1 MTHRTIDPPVSASV
15 EMPSVDS
22 STSSV
27 SDVPLVVEQISTPS
41 PQPLSSS
48 PQPLL
53 MLEDGA
59 SEPSVCVS
67 EPVVSSDEMKILSE
81 LLPDA
86 PEDSVHGS
94 EDSVHSWEV
103 ARNEAASRLVVR
115 HNIVFSDSELSVGD
129 SPMVLSPVKG
139 SSQANSPV
147 AVKEVASMGS
157 VESALTPPVEPVM
170 KSMESVESVESM
182 EPLKPLKPSME
193 SVESMDPLKPLKPSM
208 ESVKPMEP
216 LKPSMESVKPMDPL
230 KPSMESVKPMDPLKP
245 SMESVKP
252 MDPLKPLKPSMESVE
267 SMEPIQS
274 IQPSQPTHASPPP
287 HHPTQPLSLP
297 TPLLFTPPRPH
308 KRTSPVIQQ
317 VTNDSPTCSPSKR
330 ISTAVSVPHTLETP
344 KRSQRIVKTNMVSPT
359 KVVEEIPMLPEEE
372 TKQPLSTRVRR
383 LLTLQEEERNR
394 FQRVMRHQTNGLYE
408 AFQRERE
415 DGKVETMMRR
425 EM

>member
-1 MTHRTIDPPVSASV
+1 MTHRTIDLPVSASV

-41 PQPLSSS
+41 LQPLSSS

-67 EPVVSSDEMKILSE
+67 EPVVSSDEIKILSE

-157 VESALTPPVEPVM
+157 VASALTPPVEPVM
-170 KSMESVESVESM
+170 KSMESVESVES
-182 EPLKPLKPSME
+182 
-193 SVESMDPLKPLKPSM
+193 
-208 ESVKPMEP
+208 
-216 LKPSMESVKPMDPL
+216 
-230 KPSMESVKPMDPLKP
+230 
-245 SMESVKP
+245 

>member
-182 EPLKPLKPSME
+182 
-193 SVESMDPLKPLKPSM
+193 
-208 ESVKPMEP
+208 
-216 LKPSMESVKPMDPL
+216 
-230 KPSMESVKPMDPLKP
+230 
-245 SMESVKP
+245 
-252 MDPLKPLKPSMESVE
+252 DPLKPLKPSMESVE

-415 DGKVETMMRR
+415 DGKVETMMRC

>member
-157 VESALTPPVEPVM
+157 VASALTPPVEPVM
-170 KSMESVESVESM
+170 ESMESVESVESM

-193 SVESMDPLKPLKPSM
+193 SVK
-208 ESVKPMEP
+208 
-216 LKPSMESVKPMDPL
+216 
-230 KPSMESVKPMDPLKP
+230 
-245 SMESVKP
+245 
-252 MDPLKPLKPSMESVE
+252 

-359 KVVEEIPMLPEEE
+359 KVVEETPMLPEEE

>member
-15 EMPSVDS
+15 KMPSVNS

-193 SVESMDPLKPLKPSM
+193 SVESM
-208 ESVKPMEP
+208 
-216 LKPSMESVKPMDPL
+216 
-230 KPSMESVKPMDPLKP
+230 
-245 SMESVKP
+245 
-252 MDPLKPLKPSMESVE
+252 
-267 SMEPIQS
+267 EPIQS

-415 DGKVETMMRR
+415 DGKVETMMRC

>member
-15 EMPSVDS
+15 ETPSVDS

-27 SDVPLVVEQISTPS
+27 SDVPLVVEPISTPS

-67 EPVVSSDEMKILSE
+67 EPVVSSDELKILSE

-103 ARNEAASRLVVR
+103 ARNETASRLVVR

-139 SSQANSPV
+139 SSQVNSPV

-157 VESALTPPVEPVM
+157 VASDGSVESALTPPVEPVM
-170 KSMESVESVESM
+170 ELMESTES
-182 EPLKPLKPSME
+182 
-193 SVESMDPLKPLKPSM
+193 LKPSM

-216 LKPSMESVKPMDPL
+216 
-230 KPSMESVKPMDPLKP
+230 
-245 SMESVKP
+245 
-252 MDPLKPLKPSMESVE
+252 
-267 SMEPIQS
+267 IQS
-274 IQPSQPTHASPPP
+274 MQPSQPTHASPPP
-287 HHPTQPLSLP
+287 PQPTQPLSLP

-308 KRTSPVIQQ
+308 KRTNPVIQQ

-330 ISTAVSVPHTLETP
+330 ISTAVAVPHTLETP
-344 KRSQRIVKTNMVSPT
+344 KRPQRITKTSVVSPT
-359 KVVEEIPMLPEEE
+359 KVVEETPTLSEEE

-394 FQRVMRHQTNGLYE
+394 FQRVMRHQTNGLYK

-415 DGKVETMMRR
+415 DGKVETMMQC

>member
-1 MTHRTIDPPVSASV
+1 
-15 EMPSVDS
+15 MPSVDS

-27 SDVPLVVEQISTPS
+27 SDIPLVVEQISTPS

-48 PQPLL
+48 PQRLL

-147 AVKEVASMGS
+147 AVKEVASIVS
-157 VESALTPPVEPVM
+157 VASALTPPVEPVM
-170 KSMESVESVESM
+170 ESMESVESVESM

-193 SVESMDPLKPLKPSM
+193 L
-208 ESVKPMEP
+208 VKP
-216 LKPSMESVKPMDPL
+216 
-230 KPSMESVKPMDPLKP
+230 
-245 SMESVKP
+245 
-252 MDPLKPLKPSMESVE
+252 
-267 SMEPIQS
+267 MEPIQS

-359 KVVEEIPMLPEEE
+359 KVVEETPMLPEEE

>member
-157 VESALTPPVEPVM
+157 VASALTPPVEPVM
-170 KSMESVESVESM
+170 KSMESVESVES
-182 EPLKPLKPSME
+182 
-193 SVESMDPLKPLKPSM
+193 
-208 ESVKPMEP
+208 
-216 LKPSMESVKPMDPL
+216 
-230 KPSMESVKPMDPLKP
+230 
-245 SMESVKP
+245 

-317 VTNDSPTCSPSKR
+317 VTNDSPTRSPSKR

-344 KRSQRIVKTNMVSPT
+344 KRSQRIVKTNLVSPT

-415 DGKVETMMRR
+415 DGKVETMMRC

>member
-157 VESALTPPVEPVM
+157 VASALTPPVEPVM
-170 KSMESVESVESM
+170 ESMESVESVESM
-182 EPLKPLKPSME
+182 E
-193 SVESMDPLKPLKPSM
+193 
-208 ESVKPMEP
+208 
-216 LKPSMESVKPMDPL
+216 
-230 KPSMESVKPMDPLKP
+230 
-245 SMESVKP
+245 
-252 MDPLKPLKPSMESVE
+252 PLKPLKPSMESVE

-359 KVVEEIPMLPEEE
+359 KVVEETPMLPEEE

>member
-170 KSMESVESVESM
+170 ESMESV
-182 EPLKPLKPSME
+182 E

-208 ESVKPMEP
+208 ELVKP
-216 LKPSMESVKPMDPL
+216 
-230 KPSMESVKPMDPLKP
+230 
-245 SMESVKP
+245 
-252 MDPLKPLKPSMESVE
+252 
-267 SMEPIQS
+267 MEPIQS

-330 ISTAVSVPHTLETP
+330 ISTAVSVSHTLETP

-359 KVVEEIPMLPEEE
+359 KVVEETTMLPEEE

-415 DGKVETMMRR
+415 DGKVETMMRC

>member
-22 STSSV
+22 STSSI

-157 VESALTPPVEPVM
+157 VASALTPPVEPVM
-170 KSMESVESVESM
+170 ESMESVESVESM

-193 SVESMDPLKPLKPSM
+193 SVK
-208 ESVKPMEP
+208 
-216 LKPSMESVKPMDPL
+216 
-230 KPSMESVKPMDPLKP
+230 
-245 SMESVKP
+245 
-252 MDPLKPLKPSMESVE
+252 

>member
-1 MTHRTIDPPVSASV
+1 MFDAMTHRTIDPPVSASV

-147 AVKEVASMGS
+147 AVKEVASIVS
-157 VESALTPPVEPVM
+157 VASALTPPVEPVM
-170 KSMESVESVESM
+170 ESMESVESVESM
-182 EPLKPLKPSME
+182 E
-193 SVESMDPLKPLKPSM
+193 
-208 ESVKPMEP
+208 
-216 LKPSMESVKPMDPL
+216 
-230 KPSMESVKPMDPLKP
+230 
-245 SMESVKP
+245 
-252 MDPLKPLKPSMESVE
+252 PLKPLKPSMESVE

>member
-157 VESALTPPVEPVM
+157 VASALTLPVKPVM
-170 KSMESVESVESM
+170 ESMESV
-182 EPLKPLKPSME
+182 
-193 SVESMDPLKPLKPSM
+193 
-208 ESVKPMEP
+208 
-216 LKPSMESVKPMDPL
+216 
-230 KPSMESVKPMDPLKP
+230 
-245 SMESVKP
+245 ESVKP
-252 MDPLKPLKPSMESVE
+252 MDPLKPLKPSMELVKP
-267 SMEPIQS
+267 MEPIQS

-287 HHPTQPLSLP
+287 HYPTQPLSLP

-330 ISTAVSVPHTLETP
+330 ISTAVSVSHTLETP

-359 KVVEEIPMLPEEE
+359 KVVEETTMLPEEE

-415 DGKVETMMRR
+415 DGKVETMMRC

>member
-147 AVKEVASMGS
+147 AVKEVASIVS
-157 VESALTPPVEPVM
+157 VASALTPPVEPVM

-193 SVESMDPLKPLKPSM
+193 SVK
-208 ESVKPMEP
+208 
-216 LKPSMESVKPMDPL
+216 
-230 KPSMESVKPMDPLKP
+230 
-245 SMESVKP
+245 
-252 MDPLKPLKPSMESVE
+252 

>member
-1 MTHRTIDPPVSASV
+1 MTHRTIDLPVSASV

-67 EPVVSSDEMKILSE
+67 EPVVSSDEIKILSE

-157 VESALTPPVEPVM
+157 VASALTPPVEPVM
-170 KSMESVESVESM
+170 KSMESVESVES
-182 EPLKPLKPSME
+182 
-193 SVESMDPLKPLKPSM
+193 
-208 ESVKPMEP
+208 
-216 LKPSMESVKPMDPL
+216 
-230 KPSMESVKPMDPLKP
+230 
-245 SMESVKP
+245 

-359 KVVEEIPMLPEEE
+359 KVVEETPMLPEEE

-415 DGKVETMMRR
+415 DGKVETMMRC

>member
-15 EMPSVDS
+15 KMPSVDS

-193 SVESMDPLKPLKPSM
+193 SVESM
-208 ESVKPMEP
+208 
-216 LKPSMESVKPMDPL
+216 
-230 KPSMESVKPMDPLKP
+230 
-245 SMESVKP
+245 
-252 MDPLKPLKPSMESVE
+252 
-267 SMEPIQS
+267 EPIQS

-372 TKQPLSTRVRR
+372 TKQSLSTRVRR

>member
-147 AVKEVASMGS
+147 AVKEVASIVS
-157 VESALTPPVEPVM
+157 VASALTPPVEPVM
-170 KSMESVESVESM
+170 ESMESVESVESM

-193 SVESMDPLKPLKPSM
+193 SVK
-208 ESVKPMEP
+208 
-216 LKPSMESVKPMDPL
+216 
-230 KPSMESVKPMDPLKP
+230 
-245 SMESVKP
+245 
-252 MDPLKPLKPSMESVE
+252 

-359 KVVEEIPMLPEEE
+359 KVVEETPMLPEEE

-415 DGKVETMMRR
+415 DGKVETMMRC

>member
-157 VESALTPPVEPVM
+157 VASALTLPVKPVM
-170 KSMESVESVESM
+170 ESMESV
-182 EPLKPLKPSME
+182 
-193 SVESMDPLKPLKPSM
+193 
-208 ESVKPMEP
+208 
-216 LKPSMESVKPMDPL
+216 
-230 KPSMESVKPMDPLKP
+230 
-245 SMESVKP
+245 ESVKP
-252 MDPLKPLKPSMESVE
+252 MDPLKPLKPSMELVKP
-267 SMEPIQS
+267 MEPIQS

-287 HHPTQPLSLP
+287 HYPTQPLSLP

-330 ISTAVSVPHTLETP
+330 ISTAVSVSHTLETP

-359 KVVEEIPMLPEEE
+359 KVVEETPMLPEEE

-415 DGKVETMMRR
+415 DGKVETMMRC

>member
-193 SVESMDPLKPLKPSM
+193 SVK
-208 ESVKPMEP
+208 
-216 LKPSMESVKPMDPL
+216 
-230 KPSMESVKPMDPLKP
+230 
-245 SMESVKP
+245 
-252 MDPLKPLKPSMESVE
+252 

-415 DGKVETMMRR
+415 DGKVETMMRC

>member
-1 MTHRTIDPPVSASV
+1 
-15 EMPSVDS
+15 
-22 STSSV
+22 
-27 SDVPLVVEQISTPS
+27 
-41 PQPLSSS
+41 
-48 PQPLL
+48 

-86 PEDSVHGS
+86 SEDSVHGS

-147 AVKEVASMGS
+147 AVKEVASIVS

-170 KSMESVESVESM
+170 ESMESV
-182 EPLKPLKPSME
+182 
-193 SVESMDPLKPLKPSM
+193 
-208 ESVKPMEP
+208 
-216 LKPSMESVKPMDPL
+216 
-230 KPSMESVKPMDPLKP
+230 
-245 SMESVKP
+245 ESVKP
-252 MDPLKPLKPSMESVE
+252 MDPLKPLKPSMELVKP
-267 SMEPIQS
+267 MEPIQS

-359 KVVEEIPMLPEEE
+359 KVVEETTMLPEEE

-415 DGKVETMMRR
+415 DGKVETMMRC

>member
-157 VESALTPPVEPVM
+157 VESALTLPVEPVM
-170 KSMESVESVESM
+170 ESMESVESVESVESM
-182 EPLKPLKPSME
+182 NPLKPSME
-193 SVESMDPLKPLKPSM
+193 L
-208 ESVKPMEP
+208 VKPMEP
-216 LKPSMESVKPMDPL
+216 LKPSMESV
-230 KPSMESVKPMDPLKP
+230 
-245 SMESVKP
+245 ESVKP
-252 MDPLKPLKPSMESVE
+252 MDPLKPLKPSMESVKP
-267 SMEPIQS
+267 MEPIQS

-344 KRSQRIVKTNMVSPT
+344 KRSQRIVKTNVVSPT
-359 KVVEEIPMLPEEE
+359 KVVEETTMLPEEE

-383 LLTLQEEERNR
+383 LLILQEEERNR

-415 DGKVETMMRR
+415 DGKVETMMRC

>member
-147 AVKEVASMGS
+147 AVKEVASIVS
-157 VESALTPPVEPVM
+157 VASALTPPVEPVM
-170 KSMESVESVESM
+170 ESMESVESVESM
-182 EPLKPLKPSME
+182 E
-193 SVESMDPLKPLKPSM
+193 
-208 ESVKPMEP
+208 
-216 LKPSMESVKPMDPL
+216 
-230 KPSMESVKPMDPLKP
+230 
-245 SMESVKP
+245 
-252 MDPLKPLKPSMESVE
+252 PLKPLKPSMESVE

-359 KVVEEIPMLPEEE
+359 KVVEETPMLPEEE

>member
-1 MTHRTIDPPVSASV
+1 
-15 EMPSVDS
+15 MPSVDS
-22 STSSV
+22 STSSI

-53 MLEDGA
+53 LLEDGA

-67 EPVVSSDEMKILSE
+67 EPVVSSDAMKILSE

-147 AVKEVASMGS
+147 AVKEVASIVS

-182 EPLKPLKPSME
+182 E
-193 SVESMDPLKPLKPSM
+193 
-208 ESVKPMEP
+208 
-216 LKPSMESVKPMDPL
+216 
-230 KPSMESVKPMDPLKP
+230 
-245 SMESVKP
+245 
-252 MDPLKPLKPSMESVE
+252 PLKPLKPSMESVE

>member
-1 MTHRTIDPPVSASV
+1 MTHRTIDLPVSASV

-67 EPVVSSDEMKILSE
+67 EPVVSSDEIKILSE

-115 HNIVFSDSELSVGD
+115 HNIMFSDSELSVGD

-147 AVKEVASMGS
+147 AVKEVASIVS
-157 VESALTPPVEPVM
+157 VASALTPPVEPVM
-170 KSMESVESVESM
+170 KSMESVESVES
-182 EPLKPLKPSME
+182 
-193 SVESMDPLKPLKPSM
+193 
-208 ESVKPMEP
+208 
-216 LKPSMESVKPMDPL
+216 
-230 KPSMESVKPMDPLKP
+230 
-245 SMESVKP
+245 

>member
-157 VESALTPPVEPVM
+157 VASALTPPVEPVM

-182 EPLKPLKPSME
+182 
-193 SVESMDPLKPLKPSM
+193 DPLKPLKPSM
-208 ESVKPMEP
+208 ESVK
-216 LKPSMESVKPMDPL
+216 
-230 KPSMESVKPMDPLKP
+230 
-245 SMESVKP
+245 
-252 MDPLKPLKPSMESVE
+252 

-359 KVVEEIPMLPEEE
+359 KVVEETPMLPEEE

-383 LLTLQEEERNR
+383 LLILQEEERNR

>member
-1 MTHRTIDPPVSASV
+1 MTHRTIDLPVSASV

-48 PQPLL
+48 LQPLL

-157 VESALTPPVEPVM
+157 VASALTPPVEPVM
-170 KSMESVESVESM
+170 ESMESVESVESM
-182 EPLKPLKPSME
+182 E
-193 SVESMDPLKPLKPSM
+193 
-208 ESVKPMEP
+208 
-216 LKPSMESVKPMDPL
+216 
-230 KPSMESVKPMDPLKP
+230 
-245 SMESVKP
+245 
-252 MDPLKPLKPSMESVE
+252 PLKPLKPSMESVE

>member
-1 MTHRTIDPPVSASV
+1 MTHRTIDLPVSASV

-67 EPVVSSDEMKILSE
+67 EPVVSSDEIKILSE

-157 VESALTPPVEPVM
+157 VASALTLPVKPVM
-170 KSMESVESVESM
+170 ESMESV
-182 EPLKPLKPSME
+182 
-193 SVESMDPLKPLKPSM
+193 
-208 ESVKPMEP
+208 
-216 LKPSMESVKPMDPL
+216 
-230 KPSMESVKPMDPLKP
+230 
-245 SMESVKP
+245 ESVKP
-252 MDPLKPLKPSMESVE
+252 MDPLKPLKPSMELVKP
-267 SMEPIQS
+267 MEPIQS

-287 HHPTQPLSLP
+287 HYPTQPLSLP

>member
-157 VESALTPPVEPVM
+157 VASALTPPVEPVM

-193 SVESMDPLKPLKPSM
+193 SVESM
-208 ESVKPMEP
+208 
-216 LKPSMESVKPMDPL
+216 
-230 KPSMESVKPMDPLKP
+230 
-245 SMESVKP
+245 
-252 MDPLKPLKPSMESVE
+252 
-267 SMEPIQS
+267 EPIQS
-274 IQPSQPTHASPPP
+274 IQPSQPTHASPQP

>member
-15 EMPSVDS
+15 KMPSVDS

-147 AVKEVASMGS
+147 AVKEVASIVS
-157 VESALTPPVEPVM
+157 VASALMPPVEPVM
-170 KSMESVESVESM
+170 ESMESVESVESM

-193 SVESMDPLKPLKPSM
+193 SVK
-208 ESVKPMEP
+208 
-216 LKPSMESVKPMDPL
+216 
-230 KPSMESVKPMDPLKP
+230 
-245 SMESVKP
+245 
-252 MDPLKPLKPSMESVE
+252 

-359 KVVEEIPMLPEEE
+359 KVVEETPMLPEEE

>member
-1 MTHRTIDPPVSASV
+1 MTHRTIDLPVSASV

-157 VESALTPPVEPVM
+157 VASALTPPVEPVM
-170 KSMESVESVESM
+170 KSMESVESVES
-182 EPLKPLKPSME
+182 
-193 SVESMDPLKPLKPSM
+193 
-208 ESVKPMEP
+208 
-216 LKPSMESVKPMDPL
+216 
-230 KPSMESVKPMDPLKP
+230 
-245 SMESVKP
+245 

>member
-53 MLEDGA
+53 LLEDGA

-147 AVKEVASMGS
+147 AVKEVASIVS

-170 KSMESVESVESM
+170 ESMESVESVN
-182 EPLKPLKPSME
+182 
-193 SVESMDPLKPLKPSM
+193 
-208 ESVKPMEP
+208 
-216 LKPSMESVKPMDPL
+216 
-230 KPSMESVKPMDPLKP
+230 
-245 SMESVKP
+245 P

-330 ISTAVSVPHTLETP
+330 ISTAVSVSHTLETP
-344 KRSQRIVKTNMVSPT
+344 KRSQRIVKTNVVSPT
-359 KVVEEIPMLPEEE
+359 KVVEEIPILPEEE

-415 DGKVETMMRR
+415 DGKVETMMRC

>member
-15 EMPSVDS
+15 KMPSVDS

-53 MLEDGA
+53 LLEDGA

-147 AVKEVASMGS
+147 AVKEVASIVS

-182 EPLKPLKPSME
+182 E
-193 SVESMDPLKPLKPSM
+193 
-208 ESVKPMEP
+208 
-216 LKPSMESVKPMDPL
+216 
-230 KPSMESVKPMDPLKP
+230 
-245 SMESVKP
+245 
-252 MDPLKPLKPSMESVE
+252 PLKPLKPSMESVE

-372 TKQPLSTRVRR
+372 TKQSLSTRVRR